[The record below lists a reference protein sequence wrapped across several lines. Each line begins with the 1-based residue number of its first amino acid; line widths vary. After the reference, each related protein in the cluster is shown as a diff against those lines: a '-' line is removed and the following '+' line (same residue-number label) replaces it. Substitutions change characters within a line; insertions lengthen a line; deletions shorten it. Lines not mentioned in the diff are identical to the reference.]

1 MARADHPR
9 APKFDGTAL
18 VSTDRGEGNKAVIL
32 NLCEQYASPPKS
44 HDSPASD
51 LVQFRMLREL
61 KSDPALGLGA
71 RLGTARVEYFRPRVR
86 CQIRILIKTSRAVA
100 RGPRR
105 VPPTA
110 HAAERQQS
118 AAVREEPAAGQR
130 VGHTEYRVAG
140 MSPALQSPHHNY
152 RIEGLEDL
160 S

>member
-9 APKFDGTAL
+9 AAKFDGTAL

-32 NLCEQYASPPKS
+32 NLGEQYASAPKS

-71 RLGTARVEYFRPRVR
+71 RLGTARIECVASGVRRPRGVLVK
-86 CQIRILIKTSRAVA
+86 ISRAVS
-100 RGPRR
+100 RGLGR
-105 VPPTA
+105 VSPAA
-110 HAAERQQS
+110 HAAEREQR

-140 MSPALQSPHHNY
+140 MSPALQSTHHNY